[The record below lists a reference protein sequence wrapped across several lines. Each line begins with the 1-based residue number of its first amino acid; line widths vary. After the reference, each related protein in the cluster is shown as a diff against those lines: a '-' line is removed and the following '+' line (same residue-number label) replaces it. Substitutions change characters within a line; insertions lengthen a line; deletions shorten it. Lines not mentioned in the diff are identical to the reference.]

1 MLCLK
6 LIKSFLNFIQM
17 IPQNGSV
24 CGLFE
29 AALHATQFCVFV
41 AWLILLTLF
50 WRLVVVPVLSGPIF
64 VPVHSLVN
72 FDITRLNFL
81 ELTLVEFY
89 VCDHLF

>member
-1 MLCLK
+1 MLSLE
-6 LIKSFLNFIQM
+6 LIKSLLNFIQM

-24 CGLFE
+24 CSLFE
-29 AALHATQFCVFV
+29 AALHATQFCVFI

-50 WRLVVVPVLSGPIF
+50 WRLVVIPVLSRPIF
-64 VPVHSLVN
+64 VPVYCLVN
-72 FDITRLNFL
+72 FHIARLNFP